1 MLTIHF
7 AGHAI
12 MNIESESKVIQSFVD
27 KGNFH
32 AAMNIAIS
40 ALNECRRNNDQ
51 PGVNAFLDI
60 IRRIADTMSQAFR
73 A

>member
-1 MLTIHF
+1 MDIT
-7 AGHAI
+7 
-12 MNIESESKVIQSFVD
+12 SESKIIQSFVD

-40 ALNECRRNNDQ
+40 ALNECRRNDNQ
-51 PGVNAFLDI
+51 SGINAFLDI
-60 IRRIADTMSQAFR
+60 IRRIADTMGKVFR

>member
-1 MLTIHF
+1 MD
-7 AGHAI
+7 
-12 MNIESESKVIQSFVD
+12 IESETKIIQQFVD

-40 ALNECRRNNDQ
+40 AMNECRSDNDQ
-51 PGVNAFLDI
+51 PGVNHFLEV
-60 IRRIADTMSQAFR
+60 IRNIADTMTQVFA